1 MKRPILIFIFQLVFN
16 VRPNFGRTKHFLVE
30 VEDHPTASKVH
41 QGSSRTIERGSNTG
55 GNDYGSE
62 GLGLSSAEKCQGLKD
77 LCGNR
82 TTCIAA
88 IKCGEEQAPLQVSQ
102 DGGVEGSSLEQAK
115 DLENAGLE
123 EDAGL
128 MSDGNDQ
135 KGDEHEEFSPK
146 HFEHNQEDEANKMMP
161 FKKHKHRM

>member
-1 MKRPILIFIFQLVFN
+1 MKRPFLIFIFQLLFN
-16 VRPNFGRTKHFLVE
+16 VQTNFGRTKHYLVE

-41 QGSSRTIERGSNTG
+41 QGSSRTIERWSNTG

-88 IKCGEEQAPLQVSQ
+88 IKCGDEQ
-102 DGGVEGSSLEQAK
+102 DGGVEGSSLELAK
-115 DLENAGLE
+115 DLEKAGLE

-146 HFEHNQEDEANKMMP
+146 HFEHDQEDEANKMMP
-161 FKKHKHRM
+161 FNKHKHRM

>member
-1 MKRPILIFIFQLVFN
+1 MKRPILIFIFQLLFN
-16 VRPNFGRTKHFLVE
+16 VQTNFGRTKHYLVE

-41 QGSSRTIERGSNTG
+41 QGSSRTIERRSNTG
-55 GNDYGSE
+55 GNDYGSD

-88 IKCGEEQAPLQVSQ
+88 IKCGDEQ
-102 DGGVEGSSLEQAK
+102 DGGVEGSSLERAK

-146 HFEHNQEDEANKMMP
+146 HFEHGQEDEANKMMP
-161 FKKHKHRM
+161 FTKKHKRRM

>member
-1 MKRPILIFIFQLVFN
+1 MKRPILIFIFQLLFDVQT
-16 VRPNFGRTKHFLVE
+16 NFGRTKHYLVE

-41 QGSSRTIERGSNTG
+41 QGSSRTIERAPNTG

-88 IKCGEEQAPLQVSQ
+88 IKCGDEQTPLQVSQ
-102 DGGVEGSSLEQAK
+102 DGGVEGSSLELAK
-115 DLENAGLE
+115 DLEKAGLE

-128 MSDGNDQ
+128 MSDGNDK

-146 HFEHNQEDEANKMMP
+146 HFEHDQEDEANKMMP
-161 FKKHKHRM
+161 FNKHKHRM